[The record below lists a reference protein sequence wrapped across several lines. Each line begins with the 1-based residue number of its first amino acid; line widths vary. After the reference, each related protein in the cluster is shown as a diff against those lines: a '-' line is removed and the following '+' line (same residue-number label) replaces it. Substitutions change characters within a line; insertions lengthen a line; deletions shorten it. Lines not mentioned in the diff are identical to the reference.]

1 MFVVQKP
8 RKKRDI
14 ALFMSVIA
22 ICVIVGIVFLIKQS
36 EKKPS
41 TQNPFILF
49 VCSQNKTIQ
58 AFFQL
63 KTDKVDLVLSDG
75 RKLTIPR
82 ALSASG
88 ARYANSE
95 ESFVFWNKGNT
106 AFIEEQG
113 VVTYE
118 NCLTE

>member
-36 EKKPS
+36 EKNSS

>member
-8 RKKRDI
+8 KKKCDI
-14 ALFMSVIA
+14 ALFVSIIA
-22 ICVIVGIVFLIKQS
+22 ICVIVGVVFLIKRPETNS
-36 EKKPS
+36 S

-58 AFFQL
+58 AFFQS
-63 KTDKVDLVLSDG
+63 KTNNVDLVLSDG

-88 ARYANSE
+88 ARYANSD

-106 AFIEEQG
+106 AFIEERR